1 MEMGADAVLVNTAIA
16 VSNDP
21 CRMARAFAAAVGCG
35 REAYET
41 GLAAPQTSA
50 SPTSPVTA
58 FVN

>member
-1 MEMGADAVLVNTAIA
+1 
-16 VSNDP
+16 
-21 CRMARAFAAAVGCG
+21 MARAFAAAVACG

-41 GLAAPQTSA
+41 GLAAPRTSA